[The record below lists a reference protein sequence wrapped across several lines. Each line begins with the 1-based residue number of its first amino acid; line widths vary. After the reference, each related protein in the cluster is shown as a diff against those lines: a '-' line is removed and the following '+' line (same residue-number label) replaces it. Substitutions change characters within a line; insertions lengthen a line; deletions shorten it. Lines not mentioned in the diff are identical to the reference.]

1 MILVN
6 LKGEEIVVTLS
17 FTLFT
22 LSSSSLNNDLSTK
35 RPSTY
40 YCEKRI
46 ASITHLKQFN
56 PS

>member
-46 ASITHLKQFN
+46 ASITRLKQFN